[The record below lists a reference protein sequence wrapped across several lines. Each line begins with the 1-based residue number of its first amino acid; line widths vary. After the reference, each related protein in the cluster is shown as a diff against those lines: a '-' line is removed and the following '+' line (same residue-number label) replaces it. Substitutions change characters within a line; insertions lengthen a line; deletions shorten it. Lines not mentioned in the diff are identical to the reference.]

1 MLKEKGAVG
10 IEKTVGRLTDLKEQS
25 VSAQIEEMS
34 KGVR

>member
-1 MLKEKGAVG
+1 MLKEEVPL
-10 IEKTVGRLTDLKEQS
+10 ESNTVGRLIDLTEQS